1 MMLPFRVLAK
11 LRFLRGTALDVFGR
25 TEERRMERALIAEY
39 EKAVETL
46 LAGLAREN
54 HALAVEIASLPETI
68 RGFGHIKAK
77 SVEAARAR
85 QAELLARY
93 GAAPARVA
101 A

>member
-1 MMLPFRVLAK
+1 
-11 LRFLRGTALDVFGR
+11 
-25 TEERRMERALIAEY
+25 MERALIAEY

-54 HALAVEIASLPETI
+54 HALALEIASLPETI

-85 QAELLARY
+85 QAELLSRY
-93 GAAPARVA
+93 SAPSIKAAA
-101 A
+101 